1 MDRSNELV
9 SHKTAFQENVVFL
22 KEHWQIPFVI
32 LWTIVTV
39 ILSRRNTEALKDVI
53 SAKQKSHRKQV
64 ETLKRIHKDEI
75 LKLKNLQEEYVKT
88 IEQLEEKFK
97 EQEKEL
103 SEKHIEDVKE
113 IVIKSKG
120 NPEAIK
126 RKIENEFGIKF
137 IN

>member
-1 MDRSNELV
+1 MSWLATKLFFKRTWS
-9 SHKTAFQENVVFL
+9 FL

-53 SAKQKSHRKQV
+53 SAKQNSHRKQV